1 MVELRGITW
10 DHTRGYLPMVATAQ
24 RFSELHPDVDI
35 RWVKRSLLEFA
46 ESPMEELAARFD
58 LLVIDHPWMGLAAE
72 SGVLLPLDRHL
83 PPEFLSGQAQN
94 SVGLSHPSYSF
105 AGHQWALAIDAAA
118 PICGYRPDLL
128 EKAGARVPQSW
139 SELLELARRGLVIVP
154 GDPVDSL
161 MHFYMLCTGL
171 GYEPFSGEDQR
182 IPADCGATALKM
194 LRELLQLVPPECANW
209 TPPTVWEALSSGD
222 SAALCP
228 FAYGYSNY
236 ARRGYARH
244 TLEFDGLIRIDGHGR
259 CRSTLG
265 GAGLAVSS
273 KCLHPELA
281 MEYCAFV
288 ASPECQKGLYFESG
302 GQPGHRSA
310 WLDDEVN
317 RSSGDFFKRTL
328 ASLDEAYLRP
338 RWAGYTDFQ
347 RAGGLLL
354 DRYLWGHSR
363 QDPRQ
368 VVDQLNEMLSAKETI

>member
-1 MVELRGITW
+1 
-10 DHTRGYLPMVATAQ
+10 
-24 RFSELHPDVDI
+24 
-35 RWVKRSLLEFA
+35 
-46 ESPMEELAARFD
+46 
-58 LLVIDHPWMGLAAE
+58 
-72 SGVLLPLDRHL
+72 
-83 PPEFLSGQAQN
+83 
-94 SVGLSHPSYSF
+94 
-105 AGHQWALAIDAAA
+105 
-118 PICGYRPDLL
+118 
-128 EKAGARVPQSW
+128 
-139 SELLELARRGLVIVP
+139 
-154 GDPVDSL
+154 

-171 GYEPFSGEDQR
+171 GYEPFSGEDHR
-182 IPADCGATALKM
+182 MPADCVSTVLKM
-194 LRELLQLVPPECANW
+194 LRELAELVSPECANW
-209 TPPTVWEALSSGD
+209 TPPTIWEALSSGD

-244 TLEFDGLIRIDGHGR
+244 TLEFDGLIRIDGYGR

-273 KCLHPELA
+273 KCLHPEQA

-347 RAGGLLL
+347 RSSGLLL
-354 DRYLWGHSR
+354 DRYLSGRSR

-368 VVDQLNEMLSAKETI
+368 VVDQLNEMLSGASPGKDR